1 MEENSPITRTS
12 IPGLILVQRQ
22 TFSDERGFFRESAR
36 IAEIEEAA
44 GVSFDI
50 AQANHARSSKDTLR
64 GIHAAPWNKL
74 IYVVSG
80 KVQQVVVDLR
90 EDCETF
96 GEYESFIIGDENR
109 SSIFIPKGCGNSYL
123 VLSDDAD
130 YTYLTD
136 QEWEPEKEIGIA
148 WNDPTLN
155 ISWQIQVE
163 PHLSNKDR
171 QNPDLKTLFP
181 HKFK

>member
-1 MEENSPITRTS
+1 MKQNSPVTKTS
-12 IPGLILVQRQ
+12 IPGLLVIERQ

-50 AQANHARSSKDTLR
+50 AQANHARSSKNTLR
-64 GIHAAPWNKL
+64 GIHIAPWNKL
-74 IYVVSG
+74 VYVTRGS
-80 KVQQVVVDLR
+80 VQSVIVDLR
-90 EDCETF
+90 EGSSSF
-96 GEYESFIIGDENR
+96 GKYESFVIGEENR

-123 VLSDDAD
+123 VLSEEAD

-136 QEWEPEKEIGIA
+136 DEWISDKEIGIA

-155 ISWQIQVE
+155 ISWQIQGE
-163 PHLSNKDR
+163 PHLSEKDR
-171 QNPDLKTLFP
+171 QNP
-181 HKFK
+181 KFK

>member
-1 MEENSPITRTS
+1 MEEKSPIAKTS
-12 IPGLILVQRQ
+12 IPGLLLIQRP

-50 AQANHARSSKDTLR
+50 AQVNHARSSKNTLR

-90 EDCETF
+90 ENSPTF
-96 GEYESFIIGDENR
+96 GKYESFILGDENR
-109 SSIFIPKGCGNSYL
+109 SSIFIPADLGNAYL
-123 VLSDDAD
+123 VLSDEAD
-130 YTYLTD
+130 YVYLTD
-136 QEWEPEKEIGIA
+136 QEWEPNREKGVA
-148 WNDPTLN
+148 WNDPDLN
-155 ISWQIQVE
+155 IAWELEGEAV
-163 PHLSNKDR
+163 LSEKD
-171 QNPDLKTLFP
+171 QKNPPLKTVFP
-181 HKFK
+181 NKF